1 MGYGLRWSAAATLA
15 MLLFFPTLPRASADS
30 FTPDQHKELEG
41 IIHDYLIKHPEIMLD
56 VLQSAEDKMKSDS
69 HDKASQAL
77 KDHRNELLNDP
88 DSPVAGNPQGDVTLV
103 EFFDY
108 RCPYCKQVEP
118 ALEALLGEDRKLRFV
133 YKEFPVLGPDSVTA
147 ARVALAARK
156 QGKYDAFHR
165 QMMALKGQ
173 INESA
178 IFGVA
183 SSVGLDIDRVKR
195 DMAAPEIGRMLK
207 NTLDLAEALQIK
219 GTPGFVIGSEIIPGA
234 VDLGTLKEMIADAR
248 QQKK

>member
-1 MGYGLRWSAAATLA
+1 MGHGLRWSAAATLA
-15 MLLFFPTLPRASADS
+15 LLLFFPNLPRASADS

-41 IIHDYLIKHPEIMLD
+41 IIHDYLTKHPEIMLD
-56 VLQSAEDKMKSDS
+56 VLQAAEDKMKSDS

-77 KDHRNELLNDP
+77 KARRNELLSDP

-118 ALEALLGEDRKLRFV
+118 ALEALLGEDRKLRLV

-195 DMAAPEIGRMLK
+195 DMTAPEIGRALK

-219 GTPGFVIGSEIIPGA
+219 GTPGFVIGSEIVPGA

-248 QQKK
+248 QQK